1 MEFTLSDE
9 SEKSKKK
16 ELNSAELTKQLDKLI
31 QDQADNQRIFDWVE
45 VGIPAC
51 VYFPV
56 LFYFHLHFL
65 LVLFM
70 VFPLKLAYNATSV
83 MCMSSMTFYL
93 KLRINNISQ
102 SHLRL
107 LLKVRTSR
115 DIAVSINLRQN
126 WIKNLL

>member
-56 LFYFHLHFL
+56 LFYFHLHFP
-65 LVLFM
+65 FG
-70 VFPLKLAYNATSV
+70 
-83 MCMSSMTFYL
+83 
-93 KLRINNISQ
+93 
-102 SHLRL
+102 SHG
-107 LLKVRTSR
+107 
-115 DIAVSINLRQN
+115 VSFKIGLQCDFSHVYVEHD
-126 WIKNLL
+126 L